1 MPVLI
6 SGVLKDATGTPVQ
19 NCTIQLKA
27 CRTSTTV
34 VVNTVASENPD
45 DAGRY
50 SMDVEQGQYT
60 VTLLVEGYPPSHAG
74 VITVYDDSKPGTLND
89 FLGAMT
95 EDDVRPEAL
104 RRFEAMVEEV
114 ARQASEASRNA
125 TVAGQ
130 ASEQAQT
137 SAGQAAESATAAV
150 NAVGAAEASATQA
163 ASSAASAESSA
174 GTATTKAGEASASAA
189 SADTAR
195 TAAAASAAAAKTSE
209 ANADASRT
217 AAGDSAAAA
226 AASAT
231 AAQTSAARAGA
242 SETAAKTSETQAA
255 SSAGDAGASATA
267 AAASE
272 KAAKTSETS
281 ARTSETNAATS
292 ASTAAAS
299 ATAASSSASE
309 ASSHAAASDTSAS
322 LAAQSSTAAG
332 AAATRAEDAAKRA
345 EDIADVIS
353 LEDASLTKKGIVKLS
368 SATDSDSEALAA
380 TPKAVKDVM
389 SETQTKAPLDSPA
402 FTGTPTT
409 PTPPDDAKGLQTA
422 NAEFVRKLIAAL
434 VGSVPESLDTLQELA
449 DALGNDPNFATTI
462 VNKLAGKQPLDDTL
476 TALSG
481 KSVDGL
487 IEYVGLRETINR
499 AGDALQKSQ
508 NGADIP
514 DKKQFARTIG
524 AVTSTS
530 VTFGE
535 SGWFKIA
542 TVFMPQATST
552 AVIKLYGGSGYNVGS
567 FEQAA
572 ISELVLRAGNGSPV
586 GITATLW
593 RRSPAAANEIAWINT
608 SGDSY
613 DIYIN
618 IGRYAYGLIAQYD
631 YTSNA
636 GVILHTS
643 PEFSETK
650 PANATNGQTYT
661 LFNSLMKPTASD
673 VGALPITGGRLNG
686 SLGIGTDNALGGNS
700 IVFGDNDTGFKWHS
714 DGVLGIYANNAQVG
728 YIDNSGLHML
738 ADIRTTGTVRAGNV
752 KNIALTSSNNSTLNA
767 QFHLWGDGN
776 RPTVIE
782 LDDDQGWHLYSQR
795 NPDGSIRFMVNGEI
809 FSTGSIHAGANTI
822 STDGNIYGSLWGGWL
837 NDWINNTII
846 NRYVQDV
853 RLGGIEYAQAWNGPG
868 FHDTPGYVITG
879 VTNGNSDELIDGVH
893 RRPLQ
898 KLIGGVW
905 YNVASI

>member
-60 VTLLVEGYPPSHAG
+60 VTLLAEGYPPSHAG

-125 TVAGQ
+125 TAAGQ

-137 SAGQAAESATAAV
+137 SAGQAAESATTAGSAA
-150 NAVGAAEASATQA
+150 GAADASATQA
-163 ASSAASAESSA
+163 ASSAASAGSSA

-231 AAQTSAARAGA
+231 AAQTSAERAGA

-255 SSAGDAGASATA
+255 SSASDAGASATA

-272 KAAKTSETS
+272 KAAAAS
-281 ARTSETNAATS
+281 AAEAKTSETNAATS

-332 AAATRAEDAAKRA
+332 AAATRAEEAAKRA

-389 SETQTKAPLDSPA
+389 SETQTKAPLDSPV

-449 DALGNDPNFATTI
+449 DALGNDPNFATT
-462 VNKLAGKQPLDDTL
+462 VLNKLAGKQPLDETL

-481 KSVDGL
+481 KSADGL
-487 IEYVGLRETINR
+487 IEYVGLRETINH
-499 AGDALQKSQ
+499 AADALQKSQ
-508 NGADIP
+508 NGGDILEKP
-514 DKKQFARTIG
+514 LFVQ
-524 AVTSTS
+524 
-530 VTFGE
+530 
-535 SGWFKIA
+535 
-542 TVFMPQATST
+542 
-552 AVIKLYGGSGYNVGS
+552 
-567 FEQAA
+567 
-572 ISELVLRAGNGSPV
+572 
-586 GITATLW
+586 
-593 RRSPAAANEIAWINT
+593 
-608 SGDSY
+608 
-613 DIYIN
+613 N
-618 IGRYAYGLIAQYD
+618 I
-631 YTSNA
+631 
-636 GVILHTS
+636 
-643 PEFSETK
+643 
-650 PANATNGQTYT
+650 
-661 LFNSLMKPTASD
+661 
-673 VGALPITGGRLNG
+673 GALPASGTAVAANRLASRGALPALTGTTRGSDSGLIMGEVYNNG
-686 SLGIGTDNALGGNS
+686 YPTQYGNILCLTGIGDGEILIGWRGVNGAPASAYIRSHRDTADAEWSEWAMFYTSLNPPPDSYPVGVAIAWTSDATPAGYALMQGQLFDKSAYPLLAIAYPSGIIPDMRGWTIKGKPTSGRAVLSQEMDGNKSHSHTARAQDTDLGTKTTSSFDCGTKLTNTMGNHTHQ
-700 IVFGDNDTGFKWHS
+700 FG
-714 DGVLGIYANNAQVG
+714 G
-728 YIDNSGLHML
+728 YINSYRGDSNHTSFQPGGGAWTQAAGDHAHTVYIGGHEHTMYIGPHGHVVIVD
-738 ADIRTTGTVRAGNV
+738 ADGNAETTV
-752 KNIALTSSNNSTLNA
+752 KNIAFN
-767 QFHLWGDGN
+767 
-776 RPTVIE
+776 
-782 LDDDQGWHLYSQR
+782 Y
-795 NPDGSIRFMVNGEI
+795 NGGRMW
-809 FSTGSIHAGANTI
+809 S
-822 STDGNIYGSLWGGWL
+822 
-837 NDWINNTII
+837 
-846 NRYVQDV
+846 
-853 RLGGIEYAQAWNGPG
+853 GP
-868 FHDTPGYVITG
+868 PGQ
-879 VTNGNSDELIDGVH
+879 
-893 RRPLQ
+893 RRPANEA
-898 KLIGGVW
+898 GVGKFQ
-905 YNVASI
+905 